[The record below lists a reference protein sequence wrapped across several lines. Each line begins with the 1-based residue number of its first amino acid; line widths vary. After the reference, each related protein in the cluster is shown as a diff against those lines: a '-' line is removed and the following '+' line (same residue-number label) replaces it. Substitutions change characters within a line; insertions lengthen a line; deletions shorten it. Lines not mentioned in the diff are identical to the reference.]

1 MSASISIS
9 LKLFAIYQE
18 AYGAEVLHWQVP
30 PGSTVMDVYQR
41 LLGDRPSLAEWQS
54 VTRFGVNLEFVP
66 PETVLQDG
74 DEVVF
79 IPPVS
84 GG

>member
-1 MSASISIS
+1 MISIS
-9 LKLFAIYQE
+9 LKLFAMYQD
-18 AYGAEVLHWQVP
+18 VLGTPEMVMELPTKTTVGELCDRICTQYPTLKRWQ
-30 PGSTVMDVYQR
+30 T
-41 LLGDRPSLAEWQS
+41 L
-54 VTRFGVNLEFVP
+54 TRFGINLQFVDAD
-66 PETVLQDG
+66 TLLKDG